1 MGTGWKYYKKGRA
14 RPKKSATDKR
24 RRERM
29 QRKRLTALG
38 VPAAKV
44 GKMNTKVVRT
54 MLKRPN
60 KIKKPA

>member
-1 MGTGWKYYKKGRA
+1 VGTKWKYYKKGRA
-14 RPKKSATDKR
+14 RPKKAPTDKR

-38 VPAAKV
+38 VSAEKV

-54 MLKRPN
+54 MLKRP
-60 KIKKPA
+60 KRIKAA